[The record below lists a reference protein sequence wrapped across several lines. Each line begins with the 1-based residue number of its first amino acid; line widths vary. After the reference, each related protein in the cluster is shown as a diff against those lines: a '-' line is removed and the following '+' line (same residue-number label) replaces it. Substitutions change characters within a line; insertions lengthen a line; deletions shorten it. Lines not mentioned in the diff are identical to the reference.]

1 MSWGAH
7 GAGAQVQSSTSA
19 EEGYG
24 WGISAEGCRWGS
36 RDRACGGWPSW
47 AMQGPRGYP
56 GSQLRVVEGQRE
68 GIWVLWDRGEGE
80 GGHGDPRSPK
90 SRRGGKTQL
99 CGGSTRPALSCS
111 RQRPRGR
118 GRVRPGVGGAVAV
131 QDVGGGSPLAESSR
145 VLAAGSPGG
154 SERGCFSPAGLVKLG
169 VHCVTC
175 QKVAIKIVNRE
186 KLSES
191 VLMKV
196 GGPGEGGGAGGGVGR
211 GIAQGVGA
219 GGDLWSCVWGSSG
232 SWAAAP
238 LLAP

>member
-1 MSWGAH
+1 MGAL
-7 GAGAQVQSSTSA
+7 G
-19 EEGYG
+19 
-24 WGISAEGCRWGS
+24 
-36 RDRACGGWPSW
+36 
-47 AMQGPRGYP
+47 QGRG
-56 GSQLRVVEGQRE
+56 
-68 GIWVLWDRGEGE
+68 
-80 GGHGDPRSPK
+80 
-90 SRRGGKTQL
+90 RGGPWRPEKPKEPAWREDAALWGQHEA
-99 CGGSTRPALSCS
+99 STELFQTAT
-111 RQRPRGR
+111 RGR

-131 QDVGGGSPLAESSR
+131 QDVGGGSQLAESSW

-196 GGPGEGGGAGGGVGR
+196 GGAGGGVGR